1 MKRFTT
7 AIASPIGVIF
17 SAIGLTADKTWCIF
31 FLVLSIILII
41 GSIIFLLISKI
52 QQQRDIKHE
61 VIAFY
66 SFCIILLA
74 VASNNLY
81 SINRETD
88 EFNQWIN
95 EVESLELK
103 RNAKDEALLKRNN
116 FKEICSEGI
125 RYLYGTNGY
134 HTDIPKAK
142 KFFMHASYNSYP
154 SAHIYLGD
162 MHRMGIGQQKDPD
175 GAYNLY
181 LKAVKEGYLDGVY
194 HIERIAEE
202 YDHLKTKKDNDLK
215 FFYAH
220 EEEQNRII
228 KEVNS
233 TPGANKISWTDKFT
247 PSQLTTLERLS
258 DEGYI
263 YANKLLVACYSG
275 GRDKQKAKKYATRLY
290 EYGYISELP
299 HEQFLMLSNMGVIS
313 GNLTNSYI
321 YELSLKYDFY
331 MSLMIPD
338 FLEPLKDMFKDY
350 DYCKRQYHSCLNLS
364 NKYPDISTLHIIQH
378 DEALVD
384 SYLSESKKMLN
395 KAIDRIERHIQT
407 LYE

>member
-125 RYLYGTNGY
+125 RYLYGTN
-134 HTDIPKAK
+134 
-142 KFFMHASYNSYP
+142 
-154 SAHIYLGD
+154 
-162 MHRMGIGQQKDPD
+162 
-175 GAYNLY
+175 
-181 LKAVKEGYLDGVY
+181 
-194 HIERIAEE
+194 
-202 YDHLKTKKDNDLK
+202 
-215 FFYAH
+215 
-220 EEEQNRII
+220 
-228 KEVNS
+228 
-233 TPGANKISWTDKFT
+233 
-247 PSQLTTLERLS
+247 
-258 DEGYI
+258 
-263 YANKLLVACYSG
+263 
-275 GRDKQKAKKYATRLY
+275 
-290 EYGYISELP
+290 
-299 HEQFLMLSNMGVIS
+299 
-313 GNLTNSYI
+313 
-321 YELSLKYDFY
+321 
-331 MSLMIPD
+331 
-338 FLEPLKDMFKDY
+338 
-350 DYCKRQYHSCLNLS
+350 
-364 NKYPDISTLHIIQH
+364 
-378 DEALVD
+378 
-384 SYLSESKKMLN
+384 
-395 KAIDRIERHIQT
+395 
-407 LYE
+407 